1 MTRLLVPALLLAT
14 AACQTYDFEPVTPI
28 AISQTTQTRNVVA
41 RNLKPN
47 LMILV
52 DKSGSMNAPLNAS
65 APTCG
70 TCSGATCPATCPTRI
85 SELRTAMGQFLT
97 TSSTVARMGL
107 AFYPKGEEASF
118 SPTGCA
124 PTREIAVELPVPSN
138 SDTDTMPLTM
148 NATTINQRIQSL
160 GSAIPVV
167 GGTPTGGALTFLGS
181 YAGLLDDRDNRQDF
195 VLLLTDGLPNCNPAN
210 PLSCSSMPPPPANLC
225 TLGANCVGQY
235 CRAGFLDKDGV
246 VTAVKQLRTRNVS
259 TIVVGFGSDFAAPEA
274 LDVLNTMA
282 IEGGFGRQCPMGTD
296 AECGANNTCLP
307 AAGGVM
313 TRFCQ
318 KQFYSAANA
327 TELARALADIQNLLG
342 AGDPCNFKLAD
353 RPPED
358 RFLAV
363 IINGQTTTKGPN
375 TWSLLPPDPS
385 SPEYGSVQFAGQLC
399 DRVRSSTTAE
409 PLKVEFRIVST
420 L

>member
-1 MTRLLVPALLLAT
+1 MTRLLVPALLFAT
-14 AACQTYDFEPVTPI
+14 ACQTYDFEPVTPI
-28 AISQTTQTRNVVA
+28 AISQTTQTKNVVA

-52 DKSGSMNAPLNAS
+52 DKSGSMNAPLDS
-65 APTCG
+65 SRPTCG
-70 TCSGATCPATCPTRI
+70 TCSGASCPATCPTRI

-107 AFYPKGEEASF
+107 AFYPKGEDAAF

-124 PTREIAVELPVPSN
+124 PTREIVVDLPVPST

-160 GSAIPVV
+160 GSTIPVV

-210 PLSCSSMPPPPANLC
+210 PLSCSSMPAPPANLC

-246 VTAVKQLRTRNVS
+246 VTAVQQLRSRNVS
-259 TIVVGFGSDFAAPEA
+259 TIVVGFGADFASPEA
-274 LDVLNTMA
+274 LDVLNAMA
-282 IEGGFGRQCPMGTD
+282 AEGGFARKCPMDTND
-296 AECGANNTCLP
+296 ECGDRSGITNRCVNKVCL
-307 AAGGVM
+307 
-313 TRFCQ
+313 
-318 KQFYSAANA
+318 KQFYAAANSM
-327 TELARALADIQNLLG
+327 ELAQALRNIQDLIG
-342 AGDPCNFKLAD
+342 MGDPCNFSLSD
-353 RPPED
+353 RPTDD

-375 TWSLLPPDPS
+375 TWSLLPT
-385 SPEYGSVQFAGQLC
+385 GAVQFAGQLC
-399 DRVRSSTTAE
+399 DRVKTSTTAE

>member
-1 MTRLLVPALLLAT
+1 MTRFLVPALLFAT
-14 AACQTYDFEPVTPI
+14 ACQTYDVEPVTPI
-28 AISQTTQTRNVVA
+28 AISQTTQTKNVVS
-41 RNLKPN
+41 RQLKPN

-52 DKSGSMNAPLNAS
+52 DKSGSMNAPLNSS

-107 AFYPKGEEASF
+107 AFFPKGEDATF

-124 PTREIAVELPVPSN
+124 PTREISVDLPAPSTN
-138 SDTDTMPLTM
+138 DMDNTPLTM
-148 NATTINQRIQSL
+148 NATTVNQRIQSL
-160 GSAIPVV
+160 GSAIPVT
-167 GGTPTGGALTFLGS
+167 GGTPTAGALTFLGS

-210 PLSCSSMPPPPANLC
+210 PLSCSSMPPPPGNLC

-246 VTAVKQLRTRNVS
+246 VTAVQQLRSRNVS
-259 TIVVGFGSDFAAPEA
+259 TIVVGFGADFASPEA
-274 LDVLNTMA
+274 LDVLNAMA
-282 IEGGFGRQCPMGTD
+282 GEGGFGRKCKMGTN
-296 AECGANNTCLP
+296 AECGSNNTCLP
-307 AAGGVM
+307 APANSPPDYV
-313 TRFCQ
+313 RSCQ
-318 KQFYSAANA
+318 KQFYAAANA
-327 TELARALADIQNLLG
+327 TELATALADIQNLIG
-342 AGDPCNFKLAD
+342 MGDPCNFPLSDKPTD
-353 RPPED
+353 D

-375 TWSLLPPDPS
+375 TWSLLPT
-385 SPEYGSVQFAGQLC
+385 GSVQFAGQLC
-399 DRVRSSTTAE
+399 DRVKTSTTAE

>member
-1 MTRLLVPALLLAT
+1 MNRLLVPALLVAT
-14 AACQTYDFEPVTPI
+14 ACQTYDFEPVTPI
-28 AISQTTQTRNVVA
+28 AISQTTQTKNVVA

-52 DKSGSMNAPLNAS
+52 DKSGSMNSPLNAS
-65 APTCG
+65 LPTCG
-70 TCSGATCPATCPTRI
+70 MCSGAACPATCPTRI

-97 TSSTVARMGL
+97 TSSTVARVGL
-107 AFYPKGEEASF
+107 AFFPKGEETTF

-124 PTREIAVELPVPSN
+124 PTREIAVDLPAPSN
-138 SDTDTMPLTM
+138 SDTDTAPLTM
-148 NATTINQRIQSL
+148 NATTVNQRIQSL
-160 GSAIPVV
+160 GGAIPVT
-167 GGTPTGGALTFLGS
+167 GGTPTAGALTFLGS

-246 VTAVKQLRTRNVS
+246 VTAVQQLRSRNVS
-259 TIVVGFGSDFAAPEA
+259 TIVVGFGADFASPEA
-274 LDVLNTMA
+274 LDVLNSMA
-282 IEGGFGRQCPMGTD
+282 EQGGFGRKCPMGTN
-296 AECGANNTCLP
+296 AECGSNNTCLP
-307 AAGGVM
+307 
-313 TRFCQ
+313 TKFCQ
-318 KQFYSAANA
+318 KQFYAAANA
-327 TELARALADIQNLLG
+327 TELATALADIQNLIG
-342 AGDPCNFKLAD
+342 SGDPCNFSLAD
-353 RPPED
+353 KPTDD

-363 IINGQTTTKGPN
+363 IIDGQTTTKGPN
-375 TWSLLPPDPS
+375 TWSLLPT
-385 SPEYGSVQFAGQLC
+385 GAVQFAGQLC
-399 DRVRSSTTAE
+399 DRVKTSTTAQ